1 MQRKLHIL
9 LVTTFLTSALFMP
22 FTNASAALEGDSE
35 EISYSE
41 FTMASAS
48 SDNTGF
54 TSEAVDENLLD
65 DARGAFTPDL
75 FNLNNAV
82 LTGESSG
89 NSVVG
94 GVTGSNNIA
103 GGSFTNTQ
111 GLVNVIQNSGNNV
124 VIQSQTIVN
133 MTMINN

>member
-1 MQRKLHIL
+1 MQRKIHIL
-9 LVTTFLTSALFMP
+9 LVKAFLTSALIMP
-22 FTNASAALEGDSE
+22 FSNASAALEGDDE
-35 EISYSE
+35 EFS
-41 FTMASAS
+41 
-48 SDNTGF
+48 F

-65 DARGAFTPDL
+65 EARGTFTPDL

-94 GVTGSNNIA
+94 GVTGSNFIDN
-103 GGSFTNTQ
+103 GSFTNTQ

-133 MTMINN
+133 MTMITN

>member
-1 MQRKLHIL
+1 MQRKIHIL
-9 LVTTFLTSALFMP
+9 LVTTLLTSALFMP
-22 FTNASAALEGDSE
+22 FTGASAALEEEGDE
-35 EISYSE
+35 EFSFS
-41 FTMASAS
+41 
-48 SDNTGF
+48 
-54 TSEAVDENLLD
+54 SEAVVDESILD
-65 DARGAFTPDL
+65 EARGTFTPDL

-94 GVTGSNNIA
+94 GVTGSNFID

-133 MTMINN
+133 MTMITN

>member
-35 EISYSE
+35 EASFSSE
-41 FTMASAS
+41 EFDVASNDENS
-48 SDNTGF
+48 F
-54 TSEAVDENLLD
+54 TSAAVDEELLD
-65 DARGAFTPDL
+65 EARGAFTPDL

-94 GVTGSNNIA
+94 GVTGSNSIDSN
-103 GGSFTNTQ
+103 SFTNTQ

-133 MTMINN
+133 MTMITN

>member
-1 MQRKLHIL
+1 MQRTLHML

-22 FTNASAALEGDSE
+22 FSGASAALEEEGDE
-35 EISYSE
+35 EFSFS
-41 FTMASAS
+41 
-48 SDNTGF
+48 
-54 TSEAVDENLLD
+54 SEAVDESILD
-65 DARGAFTPDL
+65 EARGTFTPDL

-94 GVTGSNNIA
+94 GVTGNNVIDSS
-103 GGSFTNTQ
+103 SFTNTQ

-133 MTMINN
+133 MTMITN

>member
-22 FTNASAALEGDSE
+22 FCGASAAFEEGDN
-35 EISYSE
+35 E
-41 FTMASAS
+41 FSFM
-48 SDNTGF
+48 
-54 TSEAVDENLLD
+54 SEAVDESILD
-65 DARGAFTPDL
+65 GARGTFTPDL

-94 GVTGSNNIA
+94 GVTGSNFIDN
-103 GGSFTNTQ
+103 GSFTNTQ

-133 MTMINN
+133 MTMITN